1 MAWVA
6 PYLPGTPAGSS
17 PRRAGTSR
25 FCIARNT
32 RVPRV
37 PLRTNPTASLTR
49 EWKGPTRLA
58 PGHIH
63 AHSSRCHALQ
73 GLRGPNRGRRAH
85 QGPALR
91 DPLWQPAVP
100 ARALRGVL
108 TSARANRHVRRSL
121 VAHVRRTE
129 DTGSI
134 SGRLRMPA
142 PSRGKAC
149 GVGTWEG
156 GWDRLASAFRVR
168 LPSVQSA
175 RLQRSSFAAPFAHQA
190 LDSSACAG
198 EAALFLTSSSSTT
211 SFRKSGFIVA

>member
-1 MAWVA
+1 MGPRARRCAQW
-6 PYLPGTPAGSS
+6 AGSS

-91 DPLWQPAVP
+91 DHLWQPAVP

-134 SGRLRMPA
+134 SGRLGMRECLRVTREGMW
-142 PSRGKAC
+142 C
-149 GVGTWEG
+149 GYMGRWLG
-156 GWDRLASAFRVR
+156 
-168 LPSVQSA
+168 
-175 RLQRSSFAAPFAHQA
+175 
-190 LDSSACAG
+190 
-198 EAALFLTSSSSTT
+198 
-211 SFRKSGFIVA
+211 

>member
-1 MAWVA
+1 MRTVA
-6 PYLPGTPAGSS
+6 GG
-17 PRRAGTSR
+17 
-25 FCIARNT
+25 
-32 RVPRV
+32 
-37 PLRTNPTASLTR
+37 
-49 EWKGPTRLA
+49 
-58 PGHIH
+58 
-63 AHSSRCHALQ
+63 HALQ

-91 DPLWQPAVP
+91 DPSWQPAVP

-108 TSARANRHVRRSL
+108 TSARVNRHVRRSL

-156 GWDRLASAFRVR
+156 GWARLASAVRVR

-190 LDSSACAG
+190 LDSSAWRRRSCPFSHIQLAHDQLSENG
-198 EAALFLTSSSSTT
+198 LHSGLGNRKLSATMKPDLDGRTVLGLQPQTRRALQ
-211 SFRKSGFIVA
+211 RV

>member
-1 MAWVA
+1 M
-6 PYLPGTPAGSS
+6 G
-17 PRRAGTSR
+17 
-25 FCIARNT
+25 
-32 RVPRV
+32 
-37 PLRTNPTASLTR
+37 LTR
-49 EWKGPTRLA
+49 GAEVVKHTL
-58 PGHIH
+58 
-63 AHSSRCHALQ
+63 SSLDSEPEA
-73 GLRGPNRGRRAH
+73 LRGPNRGRRAH
-85 QGPALR
+85 QGPALL
-91 DPLWQPAVP
+91 DPLWQPTVP
-100 ARALRGVL
+100 ARALCGVL

-156 GWDRLASAFRVR
+156 GWDRLASTFRLR

-175 RLQRSSFAAPFAHQA
+175 RLQRSSFAASFAHQA

>member
-1 MAWVA
+1 VAWVA

-91 DPLWQPAVP
+91 DHLWQPAVP

-134 SGRLRMPA
+134 SGRLGMPA
-142 PSRGKAC
+142 RHAGRHVVWVHGKVAGIGLRARFECAYHRCSRRGFS
-149 GVGTWEG
+149 
-156 GWDRLASAFRVR
+156 DRHLLHHLLTRHSTRRRAPEKLPFFSHPARARPAFGNRAS
-168 LPSVQSA
+168 
-175 RLQRSSFAAPFAHQA
+175 
-190 LDSSACAG
+190 
-198 EAALFLTSSSSTT
+198 
-211 SFRKSGFIVA
+211 